1 MLRLKGMESVIHQEP
16 ITSKMSDPKVKRFR
30 EFVTRIHPA
39 AMRLCILLLGSHQSM
54 AEDIVQKAALSAWR
68 HLDSQHS
75 DRQMPAWFRRIVINE
90 VRSYFRWQG
99 ARRRLMKLFG
109 ETLVKASEPAE
120 PDHGLRTRLADALDQ
135 LSLRQ
140 REVFVLVYLN
150 DLKLAEAATIV
161 GCAEGT
167 AKVHLHRAV
176 KQLRSDLIDVW
187 SES

>member
-1 MLRLKGMESVIHQEP
+1 MLRLRGMENVIHQQP
-16 ITSKMSDPKVKRFR
+16 IASKMSDPKVKRFR
-30 EFVTRIHPA
+30 EFVIRTQPA
-39 AMRLCILLLGSHQSM
+39 AIRLCVLLLGSHQSM

-68 HLDSQHS
+68 HLDGQRR
-75 DRQMPAWFRRIVINE
+75 DEQMPAWFRRIVINE

-99 ARRRLMKLFG
+99 ARRRLKHLFG
-109 ETLVKASEPAE
+109 ETLVKSRQPTE
-120 PDHGLRTRLADALDQ
+120 PDHGLRARLADALDQ

-150 DLKLAEAATIV
+150 DLKLAEAASIV

-176 KQLRSDLIDVW
+176 KQLRSDLMDVW